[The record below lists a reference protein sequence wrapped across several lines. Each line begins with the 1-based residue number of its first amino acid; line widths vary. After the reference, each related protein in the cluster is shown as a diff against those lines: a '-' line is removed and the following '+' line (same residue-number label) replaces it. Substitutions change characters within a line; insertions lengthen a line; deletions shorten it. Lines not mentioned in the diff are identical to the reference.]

1 MVIWI
6 DGIMGYFVDNIL
18 EAVAGHFIDKNQM
31 K

>member
-18 EAVAGHFIDKNQM
+18 EPVAAFFIDKNQV

>member
-18 EAVAGHFIDKNQM
+18 EAVVAFFIEKNQV